1 MLTNYEIDRP
11 TEGLLLTAFFN
22 ILIVVVSQKKRTLFA
37 LLLFPSLSPCIL
49 MHADSPSLIDWV
61 DRSHRRRLCLKL
73 RPQFP
78 LFFSLSISYIE
89 WAGRLLGTDGDTDR
103 HFRL

>member
-1 MLTNYEIDRP
+1 
-11 TEGLLLTAFFN
+11 
-22 ILIVVVSQKKRTLFA
+22 
-37 LLLFPSLSPCIL
+37 

-103 HFRL
+103 HLPTVTHYTQQYLVHGGSLDRPTVIKLGTGRATGNQHKL